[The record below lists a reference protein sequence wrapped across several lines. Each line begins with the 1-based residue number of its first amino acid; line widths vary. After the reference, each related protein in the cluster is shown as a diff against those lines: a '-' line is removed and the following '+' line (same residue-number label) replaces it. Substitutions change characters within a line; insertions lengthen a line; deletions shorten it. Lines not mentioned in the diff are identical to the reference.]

1 MQGTGV
7 KRAGAVIAVLML
19 LTGLAGA
26 QDFPSRPI
34 KVLVGFPP
42 GGGVDTTARV
52 VGQALS
58 QDLGQTVVVENKPG
72 AAGTLGAAE
81 VARSTPDG
89 YTLLVTPGGH
99 AIFGAMFKS
108 LPFDTVKSFDWISN
122 VVSVPFIVV
131 VPGNS
136 EFKTLADVV
145 AKAKV
150 APGTVSFGSAGH
162 GTTHHLGLELLGIRT
177 GVKFLHVPYRGDA
190 PLNTALLAGEV
201 QFGLATPTLAV
212 ESIKAGKLRAVAV
225 TTRERVGQLPDV
237 PTVEQALGIA
247 NYDVGTW
254 FGMAG
259 PAGMPAPVVARLN
272 ASLKKV
278 LANPDVQSR
287 LAAIGGEIAPT
298 TPEQMRDKVAR
309 ELQIWTDTVQGASIE
324 KQ

>member
-7 KRAGAVIAVLML
+7 ERAGAVIAVLML

-108 LPFDTVKSFDWISN
+108 LPFDTLKSFDWISN